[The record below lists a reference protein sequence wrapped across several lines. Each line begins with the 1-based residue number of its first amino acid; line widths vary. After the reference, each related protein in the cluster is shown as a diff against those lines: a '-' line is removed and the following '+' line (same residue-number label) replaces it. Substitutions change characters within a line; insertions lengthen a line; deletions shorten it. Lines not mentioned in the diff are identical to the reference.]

1 MDYLKNVDVSKEEMI
16 RSLQELISFR
26 SVLGDTKPDMPF
38 GEGVHKALMYM
49 LNKGEELGLSTKN
62 VDNYSG
68 HIEIGEGE
76 EILGILVHL
85 DIVPEG
91 TGWQFDPFGGEISD
105 GKIYGRGAID
115 NKGPA
120 ISVLYAMKAIKD
132 ANVKLSKR
140 VRLILGTNEESSN
153 WGGINYYLSREE
165 TPDFGFTPDANFP
178 VIHAEMGILIFDLIK
193 KIKARTEGGITL
205 KTITGGNAPNMVPDA
220 CKAIIMAD
228 DYKKV
233 KEAVDAFNH
242 ETQYKIE
249 TRMRGKSME
258 VSSIGSSAHGAHPER
273 GINAISILMQFL
285 GSIHFSN
292 DDVNDFIAFYN
303 EKIGM
308 NLHGE
313 NIGCHFQDE
322 ISGELIFNVGQIKVD
337 DKTMGLTINIRYPV
351 TMQSDKI
358 YEGLRTVTD
367 AYEFGIVKQGEQ
379 DPIHLPQDH
388 PVVKTLMQVYQ
399 KHTRDLESEPIVIGG
414 GTYARAIENAVA
426 FGPTFKGQPSVEHQR
441 DEYIEI
447 DAFMRAT
454 HIFADAIYELAK

>member
-1 MDYLKNVDVSKEEMI
+1 MDFLENVDASKEAMI
-16 RSLQELISFR
+16 KSLQELIGIR
-26 SVLGDTKPDMPF
+26 SVLGDTRSNMPF

-49 LNKGEELGLSTKN
+49 LNKGDALGLNTKN

-68 HIEIGEGE
+68 HIEIGEGK

-85 DIVPEG
+85 DVVPEG
-91 TGWQFDPFGGEISD
+91 SGWQFDPYGGEISD
-105 GKIYGRGAID
+105 GKVYGRGAVD
-115 NKGPA
+115 DKGPA
-120 ISVLYAMKAIKD
+120 MAVLYAMKSLKD

-165 TPDFGFTPDANFP
+165 IPNFGFTPDANFP

-193 KIKARTEGGITL
+193 KIKAKTEGGITL
-205 KTITGGNAPNMVPDA
+205 KSITGGNAPNMVPDA
-220 CKAIIMAD
+220 CKAIITAD

-233 KEAVDAFNH
+233 KEAVDTFNH

-258 VSSIGSSAHGAHPER
+258 VSTAGSSAHGAHPER

-285 GSIHFSN
+285 KEIHFSN
-292 DDVNDFIAFYN
+292 DDINEFISFYN

-322 ISGELIFNVGQIKVD
+322 ISGKLIFNVGQIKVD

-351 TMQSDKI
+351 TMHSDRI
-358 YEGLRTVTD
+358 YGGIRTITD
-367 AYEFGIVKQGEQ
+367 DYEFGIVKQGEQ
-379 DPIHLPQDH
+379 DPIHLPLNH
-388 PVVKTLMQVYQ
+388 PVVNTLMKVYQ
-399 KHTRDLESEPIVIGG
+399 KHTGDFESVPIVIGG

-447 DAFMRAT
+447 DALMKAT
-454 HIFADAIYELAK
+454 RIFADAIYELAK